1 MRLDVRFQGNGLKPL
16 AQDFRGRNAP
26 QAKARGEK
34 VVIGIL
40 ADMVEIRFA
49 LTDEA
54 SQGSENFV
62 LLDLGHFGRRQPVNQ
77 SVQTGDSSHFGDKGK
92 PDMADGRSRVSLD
105 IGDEHFVLPHPL
117 GVCWITRFVSSIYR
131 YC

>member
-1 MRLDVRFQGNGLKPL
+1 MRLDVRFQGNGLKAL
-16 AQDFRGRNAP
+16 AQNFRGRNAP

-34 VVIGIL
+34 VIIGIL

-62 LLDLGHFGRRQPVNQ
+62 LLDLV
-77 SVQTGDSSHFGDKGK
+77 
-92 PDMADGRSRVSLD
+92 
-105 IGDEHFVLPHPL
+105 
-117 GVCWITRFVSSIYR
+117 
-131 YC
+131 